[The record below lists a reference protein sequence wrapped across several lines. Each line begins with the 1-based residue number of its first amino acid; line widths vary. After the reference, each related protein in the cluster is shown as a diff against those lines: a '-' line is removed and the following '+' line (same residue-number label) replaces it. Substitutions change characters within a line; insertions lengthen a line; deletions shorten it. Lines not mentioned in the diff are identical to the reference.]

1 MEAVLWRRVLHR
13 RDSVTVIAR
22 RRGRLQPQR
31 RRLGGLVAHAVA
43 GGKAAAHGV
52 AAKVGRG
59 GLRSVHVVVDT
70 VVGRNKVAGGKG
82 EGIKI
87 VRRISREEGRRVHST
102 VDFHAVRRLCDVG
115 VPDLGSVW
123 CGWGVVEG
131 GGGRGGSGDEEVEN
145 DESWAGGCRCAL
157 MRPGLAAST
166 LYRPCR
172 GESASSP
179 ARRQINQISDI
190 VFSNRGALPLR
201 LQCPA
206 GETDGPAP
214 TPRTSVFGPCPPRG
228 PPGLPSRPP
237 TPHPPPGPGGTAP
250 TPRLCPRGHR
260 PMRQP
265 ERASGRPAS
274 CTRASHVSDAARPS
288 TVVRGLSRQPP
299 MHIVHY
305 SSHHSV
311 SAIAS
316 LFVPRRR
323 CTQLISPSSDSVR
336 LSGVYCPSRH
346 RPPPRHRARKSRQSR
361 PNRIGQFLRP
371 HNIEIVIHIACL
383 RVACDEVRVQQP
395 PPTHQLRFRNR
406 LPSLA
411 TDFACRRGS

>member
-1 MEAVLWRRVLHR
+1 MLQRLLRLRLVEVVLWRRVLHR
-13 RDSVTVIAR
+13 RDSVTVTAR

-43 GGKAAAHGV
+43 GGEPAAHGV
-52 AAKVGRG
+52 AAKVGGG
-59 GLRSVHVVVDT
+59 GLRSVHVVVGT

-190 VFSNRGALPLR
+190 VFSTVGRFPFDCNAPPVKQTGLR
-201 LQCPA
+201 
-206 GETDGPAP
+206 
-214 TPRTSVFGPCPPRG
+214 
-228 PPGLPSRPP
+228 
-237 TPHPPPGPGGTAP
+237 
-250 TPRLCPRGHR
+250 RL
-260 PMRQP
+260 P
-265 ERASGRPAS
+265 ERLFLDPA
-274 CTRASHVSDAARPS
+274 HP
-288 TVVRGLSRQPP
+288 VVPR
-299 MHIVHY
+299 V
-305 SSHHSV
+305 SHH
-311 SAIAS
+311 
-316 LFVPRRR
+316 
-323 CTQLISPSSDSVR
+323 D
-336 LSGVYCPSRH
+336 
-346 RPPPRHRARKSRQSR
+346 PRHRIPLPVPVAR
-361 PNRIGQFLRP
+361 RP
-371 HNIEIVIHIACL
+371 HPASAPAAIDRCANLSGPLADQ
-383 RVACDEVRVQQP
+383 RRAP
-395 PPTHQLRFRNR
+395 APPTCPTLPARGPWFAASHGNHQCTSSIIPRITAFQR
-406 LPSLA
+406 LPVSSSPGA
-411 TDFACRRGS
+411 DEHN